1 MRALLIRLE
10 SWPLVA
16 WTLYASIG
24 LLTTLGLVL
33 VACDGNDHP
42 YESRLEIRVPKLPKP
57 KQPKPPQVDFI
68 PRHTIYPDVG
78 TAALALLVDQPRVIG
93 IGELHERTDRDGV
106 GKPALVRFATELLP
120 ALASR
125 TSDLVIETWMVD
137 PACKT
142 GVANSRQVETAMKRP
157 PSTKT
162 QISSL
167 FGVTKANSITAHV
180 MRLTC
185 ADLDAVAPQDGVEA
199 EQLLAIVTRELDR
212 VTRSAVRY
220 RDERQET
227 RPLVLVYGGAL
238 HNDLYP
244 FKSTR
249 QWSYALAVDAAIGGR
264 YVELDLYAPEQVEGN
279 PQYQDEDWYPLVAK
293 TAADRVVLVE
303 LAPHAYL
310 MLLSRSR

>member
-1 MRALLIRLE
+1 MRAVLIRLE

-16 WTLYASIG
+16 WTLYAAIG
-24 LLTTLGLVL
+24 LFATLGLVL
-33 VACDGNDHP
+33 VACDGRDHP
-42 YESRLEIRVPKLPKP
+42 SDTRLEIRVPKLPKA
-57 KQPKPPQVDFI
+57 KKANPPDDFI
-68 PRHTIYPDVG
+68 PRHTVYPDVAS
-78 TAALALLVDQPRVIG
+78 AAVAILVDQPRVIG
-93 IGELHERTDRDGV
+93 IGEIHERTDRDGG
-106 GKPALVRFATELLP
+106 GKPALVRLAGELLP

-142 GVANSRQVETAMKRP
+142 GVAQSHQVETAMRRP
-157 PSTKT
+157 TSTKT

-185 ADLDAVAPQDGVEA
+185 ADLDAVANQAGVEA

-220 RDERQET
+220 RDEHQET

-244 FKSTR
+244 YKSTR
-249 QWSYALAVDAAIGGR
+249 QWSYALSVDTAVGGR

-279 PQYQDEDWYPLVAK
+279 PLYEGEDWYPLVAK

-303 LAPHAYL
+303 RAPHSYL
-310 MLLSRSR
+310 MLLPRSK